1 MKKMVDLD
9 WMGGLKEEKRRI
21 TWQGLRFF
29 LISSVLI
36 FSLILRR
43 PDFLAK
49 LDALMEP
56 SENVVVENE
65 NPWLGES
72 QVSLKSKLIIE

>member
-9 WMGGLKEEKRRI
+9 WMGGMKEEKRRI
-21 TWQGLRFF
+21 TWRGLRFF

-36 FSLILRR
+36 FSLFLRR

-49 LDALMEP
+49 LDALVEP

>member
-21 TWQGLRFF
+21 TWRGLRFF
-29 LISSVLI
+29 SFLQFLF
-36 FSLILRR
+36 FSLFFRT

-49 LDALMEP
+49 LNALMEP

>member
-1 MKKMVDLD
+1 MSPIPTL
-9 WMGGLKEEKRRI
+9 L
-21 TWQGLRFF
+21 F
-29 LISSVLI
+29 SSE
-36 FSLILRR
+36 ILLCFRKY
-43 PDFLAK
+43 DQVGSV
-49 LDALMEP
+49 ALMEP

>member
-9 WMGGLKEEKRRI
+9 WMGGLKEEERRT
-21 TWQGLRFF
+21 TWQGLGHFSH
-29 LISSVLI
+29 LVLI
-36 FSLILRR
+36 FLFFRR

-72 QVSLKSKLIIE
+72 QVSLKSKLIVE

>member
-9 WMGGLKEEKRRI
+9 WMEGLKEEKRRI
-21 TWQGLRFF
+21 TWRGLRRFSHF
-29 LISSVLI
+29 SVLI
-36 FSLILRR
+36 FSLFFRR

-65 NPWLGES
+65 NCNISRTVWLAHS
-72 QVSLKSKLIIE
+72 CSN